1 MEASTTVKQMLLGNQ
16 IFVPTYQRAYSWDTE
31 FEKSETPKQIN
42 VFLSDLEDYNRSK
55 TLSKYYF
62 GHFLFEEKTESRF
75 GVIDGQ
81 QRLTT
86 IIIFLSTLFKRL
98 ESIRPLNE
106 DEEVSK
112 EDMVVRRSV
121 HRFETVD
128 YDKQLFKDYVINQ
141 TKTDKNGL
149 LTESAKR
156 IVAAFDFFDSYL
168 VDKDEK
174 YLLTML
180 DTVQNAS
187 CTTHPVKDESEAIQ
201 MFIFQ
206 NNRGKKPS
214 NLEIIKAQFMFN
226 VHLYGNEEK
235 ESLLDEIKDRFEKI
249 YRSISSIEY
258 RIKEDDVLV
267 YTLRVHFNSLWESN
281 AVDKINIL
289 LAEENSILFIK
300 SFTQSLATSFEHL
313 TTFLNKDEKESIEI
327 HSLMTLG
334 GTAIAMPFII
344 KAYKFDLPTNQI
356 NQLCKQLESMILR
369 NRLIGTRADLTSRLN
384 KVYQEFKI
392 DNSNIQPIIDRIEW
406 MKSVSSDSWWS
417 SYWNNESL
425 ERSIQGKINRS
436 TAKYLLW
443 KYENHLESIGKRGY
457 TATRFDKILKP
468 ELEHIAPQT
477 ENPEAGYDTYDDEFN
492 NQFIDCLGNYLLL
505 SKSHNCSV
513 GNKPFWEKRD
523 SYTRLEQQRE
533 IQRMTPDKKNWT
545 RNLIQERK
553 NNIINFIMKE
563 L

>member
-206 NNRGKKPS
+206 NLCHVVWRNFSIR
-214 NLEIIKAQFMFN
+214 
-226 VHLYGNEEK
+226 
-235 ESLLDEIKDRFEKI
+235 LLITK
-249 YRSISSIEY
+249 
-258 RIKEDDVLV
+258 
-267 YTLRVHFNSLWESN
+267 
-281 AVDKINIL
+281 L
-289 LAEENSILFIK
+289 LMK
-300 SFTQSLATSFEHL
+300 V
-313 TTFLNKDEKESIEI
+313 
-327 HSLMTLG
+327 
-334 GTAIAMPFII
+334 
-344 KAYKFDLPTNQI
+344 
-356 NQLCKQLESMILR
+356 
-369 NRLIGTRADLTSRLN
+369 IG
-384 KVYQEFKI
+384 
-392 DNSNIQPIIDRIEW
+392 
-406 MKSVSSDSWWS
+406 
-417 SYWNNESL
+417 
-425 ERSIQGKINRS
+425 
-436 TAKYLLW
+436 
-443 KYENHLESIGKRGY
+443 
-457 TATRFDKILKP
+457 
-468 ELEHIAPQT
+468 
-477 ENPEAGYDTYDDEFN
+477 
-492 NQFIDCLGNYLLL
+492 
-505 SKSHNCSV
+505 
-513 GNKPFWEKRD
+513 
-523 SYTRLEQQRE
+523 
-533 IQRMTPDKKNWT
+533 
-545 RNLIQERK
+545 
-553 NNIINFIMKE
+553 
-563 L
+563 